1 MFHFRVKFMK
11 VNKIFIIGEKSD
23 LCVIGCSKQASKLKH
38 PLWVAPYI
46 EYDLRLHTIIKKK
59 ILDAD
64 AYVNSLIVERSSR
77 AKITAER
84 IQFSFLNYLLAGR

>member
-1 MFHFRVKFMK
+1 M
-11 VNKIFIIGEKSD
+11 
-23 LCVIGCSKQASKLKH
+23 
-38 PLWVAPYI
+38 
-46 EYDLRLHTIIKKK
+46 HTINKKK

-84 IQFSFLNYLLAGR
+84 IQFSFLNYLLAGRWKVYTLGYLIISEICLYFLRIHPKNEEVFA

>member
-1 MFHFRVKFMK
+1 MK
-11 VNKIFIIGEKSD
+11 LVENNYLMRQLFSPSFIRIGQKLWIFYKWLILNVSCFFSLD
-23 LCVIGCSKQASKLKH
+23 F
-38 PLWVAPYI
+38 
-46 EYDLRLHTIIKKK
+46 RLHTTKKKK

-64 AYVNSLIVERSSR
+64 ADVNSLIVERSSR